1 MSATHGGLDQSRRL
15 PITQQLSPE
24 EMSETH
30 AAGCYFQPQYQNH
43 LPNNY
48 THLSYIPFT
57 IYIHI
62 TMQYDERLRI
72 KSQIDGLRSHM
83 KSIKS
88 RTNHQPTVLKSLLIA
103 ASLHAPEVAGN
114 PQATKSVEVRRS
126 DEMGLENN
134 VSSVDLVTFSFH
146 LVFCAAS

>member
-1 MSATHGGLDQSRRL
+1 MSATHGGLDQSHRL

-48 THLSYIPFT
+48 THLSYIPFI
-57 IYIHI
+57 IYIIYI

-103 ASLHAPEVAGN
+103 ASLHAPPE
-114 PQATKSVEVRRS
+114 T
-126 DEMGLENN
+126 
-134 VSSVDLVTFSFH
+134 
-146 LVFCAAS
+146 AAEEPKTSLHRA

>member
-1 MSATHGGLDQSRRL
+1 
-15 PITQQLSPE
+15 
-24 EMSETH
+24 
-30 AAGCYFQPQYQNH
+30 
-43 LPNNY
+43 
-48 THLSYIPFT
+48 
-57 IYIHI
+57 
-62 TMQYDERLRI
+62 MQYDERLRI

-126 DEMGLENN
+126 DEMGLEKN
-134 VSSVDLVTFSFH
+134 VSSVDLVMFSFH
-146 LVFCAAS
+146 LVFCAASWSIARNSAAESGAEDQLSGFHPYSGRSEVLCFFEEFRTYNL